1 MRQILLM
8 TAAALAI
15 STAAISGSST
25 MARAEAEGWY
35 AGGGSPNASYSYVPS
50 RQCVDKVRYTSC
62 FCVRNPGYVYSSSV
76 R

>member
-1 MRQILLM
+1 
-8 TAAALAI
+8 
-15 STAAISGSST
+15 